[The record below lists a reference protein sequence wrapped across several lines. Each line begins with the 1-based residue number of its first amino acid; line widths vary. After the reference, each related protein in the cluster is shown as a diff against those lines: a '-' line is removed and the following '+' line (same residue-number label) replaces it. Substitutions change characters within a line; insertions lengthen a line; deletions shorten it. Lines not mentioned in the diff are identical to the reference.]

1 MVEEVKE
8 IHGIEPPKIIG
19 DGKYGSMDTR
29 VEGRERGIQVVAPLA
44 DPVNPTG
51 GCTADKFKYDPLLSI
66 VICPAGRLTSMNHRN
81 ESACATVYQF
91 YAAFCS
97 NCPKKT
103 FCTKSSKG
111 RTITIEDTWAVAED
125 ARQYLRTP
133 EGRQD
138 MIIRSQLERV
148 NNELKNNLGLK
159 VSRYYGLAKHQI
171 QLHATAF
178 VYNIRQAMRLVMRG
192 STKKV
197 AVTNA
202 GA

>member
-1 MVEEVKE
+1 
-8 IHGIEPPKIIG
+8 
-19 DGKYGSMDTR
+19 
-29 VEGRERGIQVVAPLA
+29 
-44 DPVNPTG
+44 
-51 GCTADKFKYDPLLSI
+51 
-66 VICPAGRLTSMNHRN
+66 
-81 ESACATVYQF
+81 
-91 YAAFCS
+91 
-97 NCPKKT
+97 
-103 FCTKSSKG
+103 
-111 RTITIEDTWAVAED
+111 
-125 ARQYLRTP
+125 
-133 EGRQD
+133 

-178 VYNIRQAMRLVMRG
+178 DIRQAMRLVMRG